1 LSVENWVELIDWV
14 GKKAY
19 CWDELI
25 DWVGEKAC
33 CLDEKIC

>member
-19 CWDELI
+19 CWDEPI